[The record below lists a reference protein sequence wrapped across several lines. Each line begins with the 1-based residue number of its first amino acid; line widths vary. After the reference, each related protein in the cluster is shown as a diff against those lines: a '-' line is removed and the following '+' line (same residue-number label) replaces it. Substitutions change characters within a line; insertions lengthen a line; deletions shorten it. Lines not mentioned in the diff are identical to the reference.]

1 MTRATRISAAI
12 LLAAAWTAGL
22 VIAQG
27 NQPAPA
33 PTPQEPT
40 AAPGGRGA
48 GPAPGPAGQ
57 AQGGGRGNAPGG
69 RRGGYTQYTRPLASQ
84 EVLIRGKALYDA
96 TCASCHQVDMR
107 GTADGKN
114 PNLLRSGVALRD
126 VNGELIGERVA
137 KHTPRLNIVTPDMT
151 AIAEYIHSVH
161 ATMGGQG
168 SPPGRNPTNV
178 TLEVLVG
185 DAAQGKTAFD
195 ARCGQC
201 HSATGNL
208 AKIGSRFADARAL
221 QNAWVSGSASVFGG
235 GGGGRGGGGAPV
247 PATVTMANGQALQG
261 MLVRQDD
268 FNVVINL
275 PDGTRRVIPRDASG
289 NPKVQVNDPRA
300 GHVDAIV
307 KLAHDDTTSSIMHN
321 ITAYLWTIK

>member
-1 MTRATRISAAI
+1 MIPVTRASAAI
-12 LLAAAWTAGL
+12 LLTAAWTTGL

-27 NQPAPA
+27 GQPAPA
-33 PTPQEPT
+33 PAPQGQT
-40 AAPGGRGA
+40 TAPGGRGA
-48 GPAPGPAGQ
+48 GPAPDPAGQ
-57 AQGGGRGNAPGG
+57 AQGRGRGNPPGG

-107 GTADGKN
+107 GTPDGKN

-126 VNGELIGERVA
+126 EGGVLIGERVA
-137 KHTPRLNIVTPDMT
+137 KHTPRLNIVAPDMT

-178 TLEVLVG
+178 MLEVLVG
-185 DAAQGKTAFD
+185 DAAQGQTAFD

-208 AKIGSRFADARAL
+208 AKIGSRFGDARAL

-235 GGGGRGGGGAPV
+235 GRGGGGGSV
-247 PATVTMANGQALQG
+247 PATVTMADGQTLQG
-261 MLVRQDD
+261 TLVRQDD
-268 FNVVINL
+268 FNVIINL
-275 PDGTRRVIPRDASG
+275 PDGTRRVIPRDAGG
-289 NPKVQVNDPRA
+289 NPKVQLNDPRA

-307 KLAHDDTTSSIMHN
+307 KLAHEDTTSSIMHN

>member
-1 MTRATRISAAI
+1 
-12 LLAAAWTAGL
+12 
-22 VIAQG
+22 
-27 NQPAPA
+27 
-33 PTPQEPT
+33 
-40 AAPGGRGA
+40 
-48 GPAPGPAGQ
+48 
-57 AQGGGRGNAPGG
+57 
-69 RRGGYTQYTRPLASQ
+69 
-84 EVLIRGKALYDA
+84 VLIRGKALYDA

-137 KHTPRLNIVTPDMT
+137 THTPRLTIVPTDMT

-178 TLEVLVG
+178 KLEVLVG

-208 AKIGSRFADARAL
+208 AKIGSRFGDPRAL

-235 GGGGRGGGGAPV
+235 GGRGGGGAPV
-247 PATVTMANGQALQG
+247 PAIVTLANGQTLQG

-275 PDGTRRVIPRDASG
+275 PDGMRRVIPRDAAG
-289 NPKVQVNDPRA
+289 NPKVQLNDPRA

>member
-1 MTRATRISAAI
+1 
-12 LLAAAWTAGL
+12 
-22 VIAQG
+22 VVAQG
-27 NQPAPA
+27 GQPAPA
-33 PTPQEPT
+33 PAGQGQT
-40 AAPGGRGA
+40 APPAGRGA
-48 GPAPGPAGQ
+48 GPAPNPAGQ
-57 AQGGGRGNAPGG
+57 APGEGRGNAPGG

-126 VNGELIGERVA
+126 EGGALIGERVA
-137 KHTPRLNIVTPDMT
+137 KHTPRLNIVPTDMT
-151 AIAEYIHSVH
+151 AIAEYIHSVQ

-201 HSATGNL
+201 HSVTGNL

-221 QNAWVSGSASVFGG
+221 QNGWVSGSTSAF
-235 GGGGRGGGGAPV
+235 GGGGRGGGGVPV
-247 PATVTMANGQALQG
+247 PATVTMANGQKLEG

-268 FNVVINL
+268 FNVVVNL
-275 PDGTRRVIPRDASG
+275 PDGTRRVIARDASG

-300 GHVDAIV
+300 GHVEAIV

>member
-1 MTRATRISAAI
+1 MIPVTRTSAAI
-12 LLAAAWTAGL
+12 LLMAAWTTGL
-22 VIAQG
+22 VFAQG
-27 NQPAPA
+27 GQPA
-33 PTPQEPT
+33 PTPAPQGQT

-48 GPAPGPAGQ
+48 GPAPDPA
-57 AQGGGRGNAPGG
+57 AQGRGRVNAPPGG

-107 GTADGKN
+107 GTADGQN

-137 KHTPRLNIVTPDMT
+137 KHTPRLNIVAPDMT

-185 DAAQGKTAFD
+185 EAAQGKTAFD

-208 AKIGSRFADARAL
+208 AKIGSRFPDARAL

-235 GGGGRGGGGAPV
+235 GRGGGGAPV
-247 PATVTMANGQALQG
+247 AATVTMANGQTLQG

-268 FNVVINL
+268 FNVVLNL
-275 PDGTRRVIPRDASG
+275 TDGTRRVIPRDASG

-307 KLAHDDTTSSIMHN
+307 KLAHEDTTSSIMHN